1 MEMPACPRPGP
12 LESHIAREGT
22 AAHTRAAVHSI
33 DKEFSLANQ
42 VAEQVPSDLYKAD
55 YIGSGTFL
63 IKKPKRSAKKRRQS
77 KLKGLKRG
85 MRKS

>member
-1 MEMPACPRPGP
+1 MVDQ
-12 LESHIAREGT
+12 
-22 AAHTRAAVHSI
+22 AA
-33 DKEFSLANQ
+33 K
-42 VAEQVPSDLYKAD
+42 QVPSDLYKAD

-77 KLKGLKRG
+77 KLKGPNPG

>member
-1 MEMPACPRPGP
+1 MFFCLRDGSRVLTKVDVPVSQR
-12 LESHIAREGT
+12 
-22 AAHTRAAVHSI
+22 AVHYLH
-33 DKEFSLANQ
+33 KEFSLANE
-42 VAEQVPSDLYKAD
+42 VVNDSDLYKAD

-85 MRKS
+85 MRK